1 MSQAYHQG
9 EIQEDS
15 RKVTAFSSPW
25 SLYEW
30 IRIPYGLCN
39 APQNFQRYI
48 NECLG
53 DLRDKICVAYLDDI
67 LVFGK
72 TFGKHTNLETVL
84 KVLGEKGIKLNAR
97 KCELF
102 KREIRYLGRLISE
115 NGYRPDPGDGEA
127 LNNCRIPPK
136 TIGELHSLLGFLG
149 YYRIYVKDFS
159 RKLKPCYDLL
169 KNLSDKDPK
178 RNKLKPIVWTD
189 ELQNIIDSVVNYLQ
203 SPKLITYPDFS
214 VPFVINCDASQTG
227 LGVVL
232 YQRKGKELKVISFAS
247 RTLTPAEKNYH
258 LHSGKL
264 EFLAL
269 KWAIAERFSDYLNYG
284 PPFEVFTDNNPLT
297 YVMTS
302 AKLNAFGL
310 RWVAQLAN
318 YQFTLKFRSGRNN
331 VDADFLLRVTNILDI
346 IKRSDVTLTTDDVN
360 LVLSGTK
367 TECETNADVNILRA
381 EEKHLL
387 GENPMSPI
395 DNHELEEKQKR
406 DNIIGPIYEMLRKGE
421 KIRCPKVWGKNPKIL
436 AKQKAKLFFDGN
448 ILMRK
453 TKKNTQIVLPEV
465 YKELIFR
472 ELHENLGHIG
482 SEKVLDLARRR
493 FYWPNMQKDVE
504 FYVRNK
510 CWCIMSKRPPIPERA
525 SLVPISATYPFEIV
539 SIDFLHLDRA
549 KGGMKIRIDK
559 SIAT

>member
-1 MSQAYHQG
+1 M
-9 EIQEDS
+9 
-15 RKVTAFSSPW
+15 
-25 SLYEW
+25 
-30 IRIPYGLCN
+30 
-39 APQNFQRYI
+39 
-48 NECLG
+48 
-53 DLRDKICVAYLDDI
+53 
-67 LVFGK
+67 
-72 TFGKHTNLETVL
+72 
-84 KVLGEKGIKLNAR
+84 
-97 KCELF
+97 
-102 KREIRYLGRLISE
+102 
-115 NGYRPDPGDGEA
+115 
-127 LNNCRIPPK
+127 
-136 TIGELHSLLGFLG
+136 
-149 YYRIYVKDFS
+149 
-159 RKLKPCYDLL
+159 
-169 KNLSDKDPK
+169 
-178 RNKLKPIVWTD
+178 
-189 ELQNIIDSVVNYLQ
+189 
-203 SPKLITYPDFS
+203 
-214 VPFVINCDASQTG
+214 
-227 LGVVL
+227 
-232 YQRKGKELKVISFAS
+232 ISFAS

-269 KWAIAERFSDYLNYG
+269 KWAITERFSDYLNYG

-331 VDADFLLRVTNILDI
+331 VDADFLSRVTNILDI
-346 IKRSDVTLTTDDVN
+346 NKRSDVTLTTDDVN

-421 KIRCPKVWGKNPKIL
+421 KIRCPRVWGKKTKIL

-465 YKELIFR
+465 
-472 ELHENLGHIG
+472 
-482 SEKVLDLARRR
+482 
-493 FYWPNMQKDVE
+493 
-504 FYVRNK
+504 
-510 CWCIMSKRPPIPERA
+510 
-525 SLVPISATYPFEIV
+525 
-539 SIDFLHLDRA
+539 
-549 KGGMKIRIDK
+549 
-559 SIAT
+559 